1 MRKNITDLSNH
12 YVVFG
17 TGPSAIATIHGII
30 DTCNNDNKKIFV
42 IDAGITNN
50 MDLSFEKSKKKYT
63 MPSPKFKIVKNRYVY
78 DSFKSLINLTEDGF
92 EAVGSLAKGGLSNI
106 WGACIQPYSAKEL
119 SQFPYSYSEIKNI
132 YSKIY
137 KILTNT
143 DTDWDKKGEII
154 NKSNCFFM
162 DTPLLA
168 INLKN
173 GSNESCHLKCCN
185 DGCVNC
191 NRNVFNSGNE
201 FDILNKS
208 DKVIYMNNLFISSV
222 DYKEEHYLI
231 NCIEISSSKDKI
243 IKANKIY
250 SCLGAI
256 STTKIILQMSKKT
269 SSVPLLT
276 TPGGAFFIY
285 SFKEFHNLNHQ
296 ILSSRSFRGD
306 LNNNLFEGNIFP
318 FSENL
323 IKTYFGQK
331 LGKLLLILFG
341 KLIFS
346 RVFIANIYFSSDL
359 SASTLI
365 NINDEVKISAK
376 TSSKLKFIFKKVM
389 KNIYKEFF
397 KRGELFIRFSPYTR
411 RERLNLT
418 ATFFVCNPL

>member
-1 MRKNITDLSNH
+1 
-12 YVVFG
+12 
-17 TGPSAIATIHGII
+17 
-30 DTCNNDNKKIFV
+30 
-42 IDAGITNN
+42 
-50 MDLSFEKSKKKYT
+50 
-63 MPSPKFKIVKNRYVY
+63 
-78 DSFKSLINLTEDGF
+78 
-92 EAVGSLAKGGLSNI
+92 
-106 WGACIQPYSAKEL
+106 
-119 SQFPYSYSEIKNI
+119 
-132 YSKIY
+132 
-137 KILTNT
+137 
-143 DTDWDKKGEII
+143 
-154 NKSNCFFM
+154 
-162 DTPLLA
+162 
-168 INLKN
+168 
-173 GSNESCHLKCCN
+173 
-185 DGCVNC
+185 
-191 NRNVFNSGNE
+191 
-201 FDILNKS
+201 
-208 DKVIYMNNLFISSV
+208 MNNLFISSV

-397 KRGELFIRFSPYTR
+397 KRGLYIMPIGKKILRPGQDIHYGGSIPMKLYPKENQCDFKGELYGYKNFYVTDSTSMPFLASKGHSFNSMVNAYYISSNSTH
-411 RERLNLT
+411 NQS
-418 ATFFVCNPL
+418 